1 VSRAWILL
9 LLGLALFGALGCG
22 EEFADVAALFQ
33 LGQGAR
39 PLGMAGAFLALA
51 DDENAAFYNPAGL
64 GWLDSIG
71 ATSFFSHQ
79 FGVVSYG
86 ALCLSFPYFG
96 VSWLQLDSG
105 WIASGESGFRYV
117 SQAGVVSSG
126 FSIGPLGLGVR
137 GKLYLVSEPYTA
149 FGWAVDPA
157 LLVVTDVVR
166 VGLLIEN
173 SVASPI
179 DFGAGHTEDWEK
191 AARLGAA
198 LTLRPSEGVR
208 WNTVFEASG
217 LFSADPRLA
226 VGLETWVGGL
236 AARVGIADVGTTLG
250 LTVRFANFQVDWAYA
265 VHSGL
270 ADSQRV
276 SLTFRF

>member
-1 VSRAWILL
+1 MSRVWITL
-9 LLGLALFGALGCG
+9 LLGLALFSIVSSG
-22 EEFADVAALFQ
+22 EGFTNVAAIFQ
-33 LGQGAR
+33 LGPGAR
-39 PLGMAGAFLALA
+39 PFGMGGAFLALA

-64 GWLDSIG
+64 GWMDRIG
-71 ATSFFSHQ
+71 VTSFFSRQ

-86 ALCLSFPYFG
+86 ALGLSLPYFG

-137 GKLYLVSEPYTA
+137 GKLYLIREPYTA
-149 FGWAVDPA
+149 MGWAVDPA
-157 LLVVTDVVR
+157 LLVVTDVIR
-166 VGLLIEN
+166 VGLLVEN
-173 SVASPI
+173 PLASPI
-179 DFGAGHTEDWEK
+179 DFGGGHTEEWER
-191 AARLGAA
+191 ATRLGVA
-198 LTLRPSEGVR
+198 LTLRPSEGVH

-217 LFSADPRLA
+217 LFSANPRLA

-236 AARVGIADVGTTLG
+236 AARVGVAGVGTTLG
-250 LTVRFANFQVDWAYA
+250 LTVRFANFHVDWAYA
-265 VHSGL
+265 IHSDLG
-270 ADSQRV
+270 DSHRV